1 MIHYRPLRPRRE
13 VVLESLNATR
23 RSFSKR
29 LDASIRTVA
38 HVTDN
43 LMTRRR
49 SLGKETIT
57 NSLHFTSNQKL
68 SRYSQNHP
76 PGCYLHFTNLP
87 GLPFSSVNVSASS
100 ASPTFKLNVI
110 LLPLISPEYVAG

>member
-1 MIHYRPLRPRRE
+1 MPGFGKSGTSRINDFRWSISWLLSFDSKCRIRPCRLQVNLLQLIHYRPLRPRRKIVFE
-13 VVLESLNATR
+13 
-23 RSFSKR
+23 R

-49 SLGKETIT
+49 ALRKETIT

-68 SRYSQNHP
+68 SRYSQHVP
-76 PGCYLHFTNLP
+76 LVPTYT
-87 GLPFSSVNVSASS
+87 
-100 ASPTFKLNVI
+100 SPTCPACL
-110 LLPLISPEYVAG
+110 